1 VTLPSE
7 TRHALVIGAGLAGS
21 AVCVALARRGWRVTL
36 TDAVSGPAQA
46 ASSLPVGMLS
56 PHVTRAPTPLSRL
69 SALGVADT
77 RRELARLVTPGHG
90 WQACEVDNLDHDPG
104 RWPAALVRPAA
115 LVQAW
120 LKEAQSLTQLDTQ
133 WGQRVVSLRRTPT
146 GWMAL
151 DDLQRPLAQAPV
163 VVVACAH
170 GSVALLQNGWPELTD
185 DGLPLRPVQ
194 GQMSLGALQ
203 GAPLAARPQR
213 RAGVFVPDYADA
225 GLPPDWPA
233 RIWSMGSTYARGQ
246 AHTDIRDAAHEDNA
260 RSLAAM
266 YPAAAERLR
275 SELANGQLLGWAQVR
290 CASLDRLPLVGAM
303 PDVQALQQSM
313 DVAGKRRGRLALEDA
328 PRQPGLYLLTALG
341 SRGLSLAH
349 WCASLLAGQIDDGSA
364 AETPIEPD
372 LIRALDPARFA
383 WKLARRQ
390 PVASPKADRSRA

>member
-1 VTLPSE
+1 
-7 TRHALVIGAGLAGS
+7 
-21 AVCVALARRGWRVTL
+21 
-36 TDAVSGPAQA
+36 
-46 ASSLPVGMLS
+46 
-56 PHVTRAPTPLSRL
+56 
-69 SALGVADT
+69 
-77 RRELARLVTPGHG
+77 
-90 WQACEVDNLDHDPG
+90 
-104 RWPAALVRPAA
+104 
-115 LVQAW
+115 
-120 LKEAQSLTQLDTQ
+120 
-133 WGQRVVSLRRTPT
+133 
-146 GWMAL
+146 
-151 DDLQRPLAQAPV
+151 
-163 VVVACAH
+163 
-170 GSVALLQNGWPELTD
+170 
-185 DGLPLRPVQ
+185 
-194 GQMSLGALQ
+194 
-203 GAPLAARPQR
+203 
-213 RAGVFVPDYADA
+213 VPDYADA